1 MRIEKNISKLIDDFL
16 DAEKDCLKMI
26 KIILRQSFVLN
37 IILFFTRNLNK
48 IQIKE

>member
-26 KIILRQSFVLN
+26 KIILRQSFV